1 MIILKKTIIKT
12 IIIIIFLLNLG
23 FSGCLDTD
31 SDGDGYN
38 DEVDMFPDNE
48 NEWID
53 SDNDGIGDNSD
64 GFPNDKN
71 LTDKLVLMDAQ
82 FTLFGRNGGFYNRD
96 LQTPDN
102 PWIIP
107 NNTKHLFF
115 KSDFKSTIGGI
126 LTGEDIVLES
136 NQSLYL
142 EIRNPREIIRYQ
154 YEDFLKNDTF
164 KIQINDENVG
174 DWFFNFSCN
183 DLDYDVWIKYNIY
196 LGR

>member
-1 MIILKKTIIKT
+1 MIILKKSILKT

-23 FSGCLDTD
+23 FSGCLGTD

-38 DEVDMFPDNE
+38 DDVDVFPDDE

-64 GFPNDKN
+64 GFPYDKN

-82 FTLFGRNGGFYNRD
+82 FTLFGRNDVFYNRD

-107 NNTKHLFF
+107 NDSKYLFF
-115 KSDFKSTIGGI
+115 KSEFKSTIGGI

-142 EIRNPREIIRYQ
+142 EIRNPKEIIRYQ
-154 YEDFLKNDTF
+154 YEDFLKNDTII
-164 KIQINDENVG
+164 IQINDENAG

-183 DLDYDVWIKYNIY
+183 NLDYDVWIKYNIY